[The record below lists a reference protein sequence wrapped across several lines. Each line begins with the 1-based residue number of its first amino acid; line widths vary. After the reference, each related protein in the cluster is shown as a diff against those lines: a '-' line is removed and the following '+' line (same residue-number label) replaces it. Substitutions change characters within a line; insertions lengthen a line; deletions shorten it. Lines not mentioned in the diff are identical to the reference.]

1 MRELFHL
8 RPELQKSASV
18 GGVYELLLAHP
29 ENPDPRVFL
38 PPVYDTVMY
47 GTVEDPDRQALVDAI
62 ERGVKEAVST
72 LIVEFG
78 SYGKAPKVEMA
89 SLDEM
94 AERYEKAGI

>member
-1 MRELFHL
+1 MRELFVT
-8 RPELQKSASV
+8 RPELQESPSI
-18 GGVYELLLAHP
+18 GGVWELLQEHP

-47 GTVEDPDRQALVDAI
+47 GTIEDADRQALVDAI

-78 SYGKAPKVEMA
+78 SFGKAPKVEMA
-89 SLDEM
+89 TLDEM